1 MVAAFAS
8 AIGWQMW
15 ELHLYNNAI
24 REAKEAGF
32 TWAYTDSLT
41 LIRQDWRNALNKET
55 WGAHRRDLGMGKV
68 PDLGRY
74 NDMLHRLRP
83 TVLSVRGCNSIEVLK
98 DLHSLQWLELDSAA
112 LQNVDCI
119 KNLTGMQSLWLS
131 NCHALQS
138 LDGLK
143 SLSGLQHLW
152 LDGCRSLQS
161 VDFLKY
167 LTGLKLLRVEDC
179 TMLQNLDVLK
189 GIRGL
194 QGLCLRGC
202 TALQNVDALK
212 GLPTLLDLDLRACHE
227 IPAIALRELRAALP
241 NTNITFPDGTKN
253 PPQ

>member
-1 MVAAFAS
+1 MLSIASSVPPSRIAIHSGARQKAGVKDEPPAKRRLRLGKLWWWMVAAFAS

-119 KNLTGMQSLWLS
+119 KNLTG
-131 NCHALQS
+131 
-138 LDGLK
+138 
-143 SLSGLQHLW
+143 
-152 LDGCRSLQS
+152 
-161 VDFLKY
+161 
-167 LTGLKLLRVEDC
+167 LKLLRVEDC

-241 NTNITFPDGTKN
+241 NTNITFPDGSKN